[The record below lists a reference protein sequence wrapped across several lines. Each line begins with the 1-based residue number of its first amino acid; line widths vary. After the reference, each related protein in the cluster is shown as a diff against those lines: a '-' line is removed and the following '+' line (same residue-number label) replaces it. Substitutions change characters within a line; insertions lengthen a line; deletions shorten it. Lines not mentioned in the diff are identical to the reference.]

1 MRKGSHFFA
10 YLSRMKFI
18 HRWGLM
24 RNTWGDNIQEHSL
37 QVAMIAHALAVIRN
51 RLFAGRLNPE
61 RVMLLAVFHEVS
73 EVITGDLAS
82 PIKYFDPQIK
92 RAYAEIEDIARKK
105 LWEMIPEE
113 LRDYYRSVIFV
124 DEEDHENW
132 QVVKA
137 ADKISAYAK
146 CLERRCARRSLRRR
160 TRRRLPDILPRR
172 TAGRGPTARF
182 QDGHGS
188 DAGPRCA
195 TPTRPCGRRIDIVGC
210 PWSCGANSMSRIV

>member
-1 MRKGSHFFA
+1 MRSTGKGEPVGKGSHFFA

-24 RNTWGDNIQEHSL
+24 RNTWVDNIQEHSL
-37 QVAMIAHALAVIRN
+37 HVAMIAHALAVIRN

-61 RVMLLAVFHEVS
+61 RVMLLAVYHEVS
-73 EVITGDLAS
+73 EVITGDLPS
-82 PIKYFDPQIK
+82 PIKYFDPQIE
-92 RAYAEIEDIARKK
+92 RAYAEIEDVARKR

-132 QVVKA
+132 KIVKA

-146 CLERRCARRSLRRR
+146 CLEELKAGNQEFSQAKEATEQAIERFELPEVDYFMKTFVHSYSLE
-160 TRRRLPDILPRR
+160 LDEL
-172 TAGRGPTARF
+172 
-182 QDGHGS
+182 
-188 DAGPRCA
+188 
-195 TPTRPCGRRIDIVGC
+195 
-210 PWSCGANSMSRIV
+210 N